1 MMKKLLSIIL
11 AIVMTL
17 SVFSCV
23 SVYAVEE
30 TTAPA
35 TENTTEG
42 DVTEPPIDEPTTDE
56 PQEPEVEYTKIP
68 ETPALKSGANVKEGV
83 SVSWAAVEEAKEY
96 NVYRRRAGEVETK
109 LIATVEATSYVD
121 PDVLNNTYYK
131 YTISA
136 VNPLGESAPNEGRL
150 IKFVSTPELLS
161 FKNTVNGYEL
171 KWSAIEGAAKYRVY
185 KYHSYY
191 KNWAYVGEVKGTTYN
206 IVLGGLKHDG
216 EVHTYTVRADN
227 VYYSGF
233 DADGI
238 SVVAVNTPRLEYAA
252 NYPTG
257 IQFEWSNTGAEGYRV
272 YRRASGEKYWTYLE
286 TIKAT
291 KYFDKNVKHNV
302 YYRYTVVGVTKGVFS
317 AVDQTGVLIKRVD
330 TPKVTGVANASNG
343 IYVRWGTLAGVT
355 NYSVYRRGAG
365 ETTWKCIATKATGN
379 RIKDTTALV
388 GNYYRY
394 AVVPYGANIK
404 CALDPNGPVIRFVP
418 LNLNWG
424 VDNINRYYDN
434 AVKKA
439 QGVGYTINTYQK
451 INSHTCKG
459 DNNAFVK
466 EFKALMTDAFATAST
481 PITET
486 YAKGSREAYALL
498 PTYGGK
504 VNMIKSATVTKK
516 GNNYVVKMV
525 FKDMDS
531 KPNIVDIDDVSV
543 NSLGM
548 DYVVDT
554 FRSEGLIS
562 SGSVKSTYKSF
573 TITAEITLD
582 GKIVNMTHNCSNIV
596 VDMDLKF
603 VNGLGKVQYDANVGT
618 FLTYKN
624 FKY

>member
-1 MMKKLLSIIL
+1 MKKLLSVIL
-11 AIVMTL
+11 AIIMTL

-23 SVYAVEE
+23 SVYAVEDV
-30 TTAPA
+30 TAPG
-35 TENTTEG
+35 TENTTEPPSG
-42 DVTEPPIDEPTTDE
+42 DS
-56 PQEPEVEYTKIP
+56 QEPEIEYTKIP

-83 SVSWAAVEEAKEY
+83 SVSWAAVEEAEAY
-96 NVYRRRAGEVETK
+96 NVYRRRAGETETK
-109 LIATVEATSYVD
+109 LIATIETTSYVD

-150 IKFVSTPELLS
+150 IKFVSAPELLS

-171 KWSAIEGAAKYRVY
+171 KWSAVEGAAKYRVY
-185 KYHSYY
+185 RYHSYY
-191 KNWAYVGEVKGTTYN
+191 QNWVYVGEVKGTTYN
-206 IVLGGLKHDG
+206 ITLGGLKHDG

-238 SVVAVNTPRLEYAA
+238 SVIAVNTPRVEYGA
-252 NYPTG
+252 NCPTG
-257 IQFEWSNTGAEGYRV
+257 IQVEWSNTRAEGYRV
-272 YRRASGEKYWTYLE
+272 YRRASGEKYWSYL
-286 TIKAT
+286 TTVQGT
-291 KYFDKNVKHNV
+291 KYLDKNVKHNV

-355 NYSVYRRGAG
+355 NYAVYRRGAG
-365 ETTWKCIATKATGN
+365 ETTWKCVYAKATGN
-379 RIKDTTALV
+379 RIKDTSAVV

-394 AVVPYGANIK
+394 AVVPYGANIQY
-404 CALDPNGPVIRFVP
+404 ALDPNGPVIRFVP

-424 VDNINRYYDN
+424 AEVINNYYQN
-434 AVKKA
+434 AVSKA
-439 QGVGYTINTYQK
+439 QGKGYTITTWQK
-451 INSHTCKG
+451 VNSQTCRG

-466 EFKALMTDAFATAST
+466 EFKELMSDAYVSASSPVT
-481 PITET
+481 VTC
-486 YAKGSREAYALL
+486 AKGSSDAYDVL

-504 VNMIKSATVTKK
+504 VNMIKSATVSKK
-516 GNNYVVKMV
+516 GNNYVVKLV

-531 KPNIVDIDDVSV
+531 KPNIVDIDDISV
-543 NSLGM
+543 NTLGM
-548 DYVVDT
+548 DYLVYT

-562 SGSVKSTYKSF
+562 SGAVKSTYKNF

-582 GKIVNMTHNCSNIV
+582 GKIVNMTHNCNNVV
-596 VDMDLKF
+596 VDMDLNF
-603 VNGLGKVQYDANVGT
+603 VNGLGKVQYDADVGT